1 MNQNICSTLS
11 DIATADFD
19 IIDEVI
25 GAASQTIEKAHE
37 LGLFMSK
44 SSRQSSEAISL
55 IGETTVWI
63 NNVKRRIDSYSAA
76 DALRLA
82 DLFDFMHRIASQ
94 RPADTTFINRIILR
108 AFDARIHG
116 DKTVDEYILYRAI
129 RAAVNRRDKAFLG
142 RPLDWLCI
150 SEEQWYNEASLGYEH
165 TTLSAYDIINRTS
178 ILLES
183 DLFVYEGLNQMEF
196 KRQLAE
202 NTRRYLDNPDAND
215 TKMRFGVGLYRKAA
229 SGITANVVAL

>member
-1 MNQNICSTLS
+1 MNRNFYSTLS
-11 DIATADFD
+11 DIAAVDFD

-25 GAASQTIEKAHE
+25 EAASQAIAKADG

-44 SSRQSSEAISL
+44 PSRQSREAIQL
-55 IGETTVWI
+55 IRETAVWLI
-63 NNVKRRIDSYSAA
+63 NVKNRIDSYSAA
-76 DALRLA
+76 DALRLT
-82 DLFDFMHRIASQ
+82 DVFDIMHRIVSQ

-150 SEEQWYNEASLGYEH
+150 SEERWYNEASLGYEH

-183 DLFVYEGLNQMEF
+183 DLFAYEGRNQM
-196 KRQLAE
+196 
-202 NTRRYLDNPDAND
+202 
-215 TKMRFGVGLYRKAA
+215 
-229 SGITANVVAL
+229 

>member
-25 GAASQTIEKAHE
+25 GAASQTIEKANE

-44 SSRQSSEAISL
+44 SSRQSREAVQL
-55 IGETTVWI
+55 IRETAVWLI
-63 NNVKRRIDSYSAA
+63 NVKNRIDSYSAA

-82 DLFDFMHRIASQ
+82 DVFDIMHRIASQ
-94 RPADTTFINRIILR
+94 RPADTTFINRIVLR
-108 AFDARIHG
+108 AFEARIHG

-129 RAAVNRRDKAFLG
+129 KAAVNRRDKAFLS

-150 SEEQWYNEASLGYEH
+150 SEERWYNEATLGYEH
-165 TTLSAYDIINRTS
+165 TVLSAYDIINRSS

-183 DLFVYEGLNQMEF
+183 DLFAYEGRNQMEF

-202 NTRRYLDNPDAND
+202 NTRRYLGKNN
-215 TKMRFGVGLYRKAA
+215 
-229 SGITANVVAL
+229 NN